1 MSDSSHY
8 VEFASSLGAALTGL
22 LNVSPPHLLV
32 ADFNQPVVGIGAF
45 QVGELR
51 GSPHQV
57 TLSQNS

>member
-1 MSDSSHY
+1 MSDSSRY
-8 VEFASSLGAALTGL
+8 VEFASFLGAALTGL
-22 LNVSPPHLLV
+22 LNVSPHLPV

-51 GSPHQV
+51 GSPHQE